1 MNNINLIGRLTK
13 DPEVKLTQS
22 STKYCRFCIAV
33 DGIKDREG
41 NIPADF
47 IDCIAWSKAAEL
59 VYKYFRKGSR
69 IGINGRLHTTI
80 YESDGGE
87 KRKFCEVVVNS
98 IDFLDP
104 KKNESADTG
113 AESAPTQVRE
123 DPPTAKN
130 EKIQPVD
137 SELDLPFE
145 I

>member
-1 MNNINLIGRLTK
+1 MNCINLIGRLTK
-13 DPEVKLTQS
+13 DPEVKLTQN

-33 DGIKDREG
+33 DGIKDKEG

-47 IDCIAWSKAAEL
+47 IDCIAWNKSAEL
-59 VYKYFRKGSR
+59 IGKYFKRGSR
-69 IGINGRLHTTI
+69 IGINGRLHTTTF
-80 YESDGGE
+80 ETDGGE
-87 KRKFCEVVVNS
+87 KRKFVEVIVNS

-113 AESAPTQVRE
+113 AETAPAPVRE
-123 DPPTAKN
+123 EPPKAP
-130 EKIQPVD
+130 EQKIQPVD